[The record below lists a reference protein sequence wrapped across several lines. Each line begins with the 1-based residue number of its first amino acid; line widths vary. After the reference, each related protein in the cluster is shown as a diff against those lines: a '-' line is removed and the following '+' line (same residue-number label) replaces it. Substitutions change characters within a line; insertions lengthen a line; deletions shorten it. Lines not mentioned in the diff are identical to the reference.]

1 MPRRRDSVK
10 HRSFSCFFIRGY
22 FFGSYARTYH
32 VIVVFIVFFSSTFG
46 SRFLLL
52 LLLLSYY
59 FWIFYIL
66 IFFFLFHH
74 FFFFLFHHF
83 LFFLLDFLF
92 VLLLIL
98 FFILIFFIFLLLL
111 SDTVRSIFW
120 FWNIVGKIQWRGRR
134 RHSQADPGYSG
145 VQKLSATIGVVKS
158 VRYFSWCSSTPQRH
172 RYIVRSPLRVLRSLP

>member
-66 IFFFLFHH
+66 IFFFLSSG
-74 FFFFLFHHF
+74 
-83 LFFLLDFLF
+83 DAASPEPDSPPPM
-92 VLLLIL
+92 LLLIL
-98 FFILIFFIFLLLL
+98 FVTWTPVLYLNFYGGRKIIRIKIIIKPKNMCVTAEISKLLN
-111 SDTVRSIFW
+111 F
-120 FWNIVGKIQWRGRR
+120 
-134 RHSQADPGYSG
+134 
-145 VQKLSATIGVVKS
+145 
-158 VRYFSWCSSTPQRH
+158 
-172 RYIVRSPLRVLRSLP
+172 

>member
-120 FWNIVGKIQWRGRR
+120 FWNIVGKIQWRRR
-134 RHSQADPGYSG
+134 RSRSQADPGYSG
-145 VQKLSATIGVVKS
+145 VQKLSATIGVVKT

-172 RYIVRSPLRVLRSLP
+172 RHIVRSPLRVLRSLP